1 MHIAVAISNRIMAI
15 FCCHHNCILC
25 MILLT
30 RMGSHA
36 GLHNCACCLNTG
48 LDDYMV
54 SICVATG
61 HIETYPKWFAD
72 KPTRTHSVNSQTGQL
87 MKVFDGKLWLDNRSW
102 CGFLKRIPRIRRP
115 GAGAT
120 ERFKKWYGSK
130 FAKGRKWE
138 WYRLFFFPAD
148 ERIWGSVV
156 SFHLG
161 GNLTWCILT
170 SKPDCWWENLSASC
184 ARKGRDAASIRA
196 SESSWALSVSAE

>member
-87 MKVFDGKLWLDNRSW
+87 MEVFDGKLWLDNRSW

-138 WYRLFFFPAD
+138 WYRLFFPSWRKNLR
-148 ERIWGSVV
+148 ERCKLSSGRKFDLVH
-156 SFHLG
+156 F
-161 GNLTWCILT
+161 NLKTWLLMRKLICLLLQKRTWCGL
-170 SKPDCWWENLSASC
+170 N
-184 ARKGRDAASIRA
+184 
-196 SESSWALSVSAE
+196 